1 MLNEEILNLKV
12 IKRNGKKV
20 DFDGTKIALTIKK
33 GFDSLIIED
42 EEPKYSEKDVQ
53 KVYKTVIKE
62 IEKNYKDEE
71 KIKIEDIQDLIEKS
85 LVKNKYEDVYK
96 AFSEYRERRAQS
108 RELFSDE
115 KKMHKF
121 LKSLESLG
129 LKSAAEEDW
138 NYVTIWIYCIKR
150 IC

>member
-20 DFDGTKIALTIKK
+20 EFDGAKIALAIKK

-62 IEKNYKDEE
+62 IEKNYTTISLCLLTLKRLKL
-71 KIKIEDIQDLIEKS
+71 KISKI
-85 LVKNKYEDVYK
+85 
-96 AFSEYRERRAQS
+96 
-108 RELFSDE
+108 
-115 KKMHKF
+115 
-121 LKSLESLG
+121 
-129 LKSAAEEDW
+129 
-138 NYVTIWIYCIKR
+138 
-150 IC
+150 